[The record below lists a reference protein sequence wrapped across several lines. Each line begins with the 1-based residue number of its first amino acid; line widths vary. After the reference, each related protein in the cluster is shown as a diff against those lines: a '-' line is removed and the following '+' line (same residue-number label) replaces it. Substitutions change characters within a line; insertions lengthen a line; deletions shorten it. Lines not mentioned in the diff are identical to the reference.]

1 MMILER
7 RSKTN
12 DKAKTKERG
21 PCDPC
26 VHGTVYRAGAGR
38 TCRKVSAML
47 KYDDYKER
55 WELREK
61 LLQVIEELGS
71 RNRHCIEPN
80 AAERR
85 RMIFLEKSVDMF
97 LEAVKALDA

>member
-1 MMILER
+1 M
-7 RSKTN
+7 
-12 DKAKTKERG
+12 
-21 PCDPC
+21 
-26 VHGTVYRAGAGR
+26 V
-38 TCRKVSAML
+38 

-71 RNRHCIEPN
+71 RNRHCSEPN

-85 RMIFLEKSVDMF
+85 RMIFLEKSANMF

>member
-1 MMILER
+1 MKGGNNEE
-7 RSKTN
+7 
-12 DKAKTKERG
+12 AKTKERG
-21 PCDPC
+21 PCGPR
-26 VHGTVYRAGAGR
+26 VHGNIYRAGNCR
-38 TCRKVSAML
+38 TCSKVAAMV

-71 RNRHCIEPN
+71 RNRHCIEPT

-85 RMIFLEKSVDMF
+85 RMIFLEKSADMF

>member
-1 MMILER
+1 M
-7 RSKTN
+7 
-12 DKAKTKERG
+12 
-21 PCDPC
+21 
-26 VHGTVYRAGAGR
+26 V
-38 TCRKVSAML
+38 

-61 LLQVIEELGS
+61 LLRVIEELGS

-85 RMIFLEKSVDMF
+85 RMIFLEKSAELY